1 VKTTPPA
8 IFPIFRSRLTVAIL
22 ERLYVGG
29 GECSVADLAAA
40 AQSNSGTTA
49 REVSR
54 LEEAAI
60 VRSRWVGHT
69 KLVRANE
76 NAPFYTAL
84 RDLVVVVL
92 GPAHVIGRELA
103 EIDGVDAAAIFGSW
117 AARLNGE
124 PGPSPVDIDLLVIGR
139 PDRDEL
145 QDSVV
150 RARTRLGRDVNVVV
164 VRTKQWLSGTDP
176 FLAELRSRPLASVEG
191 ISGPREIAEA
201 E

>member
-1 VKTTPPA
+1 MKTAPPA
-8 IFPIFRSRLTVAIL
+8 IFPIFRSRLTVGIL

-29 GECSVADLAAA
+29 GECSVTELAAST
-40 AQSNSGTTA
+40 QSNSGTTA
-49 REVSR
+49 REVSK

-76 NAPFYTAL
+76 SAPFYTAL
-84 RDLVVVVL
+84 RDLAVVVL
-92 GPAHVIGRELA
+92 GPAHVLGQELA
-103 EIDGVDAAAIFGSW
+103 EVDGVDAAAIFGSW

-124 PGPSPVDIDLLVIGR
+124 PGPSPADIDLLVVGR

-150 RARTRLGRDVNVVV
+150 RARNRLGREVNVVV
-164 VRTKQWLSGTDP
+164 VQAKQWMSGADP
-176 FLAELRSRPLASVEG
+176 FLAELRSRPLASVAG
-191 ISGPREIAEA
+191 IAPVEIAEA
-201 E
+201 G